1 MNTSILRRGSLL
13 LLLVFIPSF
22 AVLSQMRSGKLGVG
36 AGGSL
41 YVFTEN
47 FSDGLHKAG
56 GGLNL
61 SYSVMEHVGLRA
73 MFGAGQLGWKNN
85 DAAKSPYTTNMFSGN
100 VYVSFDMLP
109 HSKFNPFL
117 FVGVGGLY
125 FDPRSDDGVYSTG
138 GFDKF
143 DINYLGGVGVDVFFS
158 EFLSMTVSGEAAMT
172 NTNKLDLGKT
182 NLTRELYSRVNLE
195 FRYYFF
201 DQAYVTKLIE
211 ALQERFRKK

>member
-1 MNTSILRRGSLL
+1 MNTALVRRGLLL
-13 LLLVFIPSF
+13 LLLVFIPRF
-22 AVLSQMRSGKLGVG
+22 LVLGQMRSGKLGVG

-41 YVFTEN
+41 YLFMDH

-73 MFGAGQLGWKNN
+73 MFGAGQLGWKDI
-85 DAAKSPYTTNMFSGN
+85 DAAKSPYTTNMLSGN
-100 VYVSFDMLP
+100 VYVSFDVLP
-109 HSKFNPFL
+109 HSTFNPFL
-117 FVGVGGLY
+117 FVGIGGLY
-125 FDPRSDDGVYSTG
+125 FDPRSDDGVYATG
-138 GFDKF
+138 NFDKI
-143 DINYLGGVGVDVFFS
+143 DINYLGGVGVDIFFS

-172 NTNKLDLGKT
+172 YSNKLDLGKT
-182 NLTRELYSRVNLE
+182 NLSRELYSRVNLE